1 MNQAYLIIILLFLML
16 PLETTQAQ
24 NQGKLITRKID
35 PKDTPENETLKNFRF
50 TVGGGYS
57 YWLGKLMKTGNK
69 KLDDF
74 SSGLRSGYNIDVE
87 AQYFFHDYIGIGL
100 NGNYIKQSNSEH
112 GVLNIPN
119 VGEVTNYKE
128 SNQLVYIGASCV
140 FRYENDEW
148 GFYTNY
154 GLGPILYTNTGE
166 VAGRRMELNKATAGI
181 YCSIAGERRI
191 NRNTGAGL
199 KVAIT
204 SGMVKIDGL
213 DEKLSVSN
221 LILTGFISFRT
232 K

>member
-1 MNQAYLIIILLFLML
+1 MNQAYLIFILLFLVL
-16 PLETTQAQ
+16 PLENTQAQ
-24 NQGKLITRKID
+24 NRGKVITRQIS
-35 PKDTPENETLKNFRF
+35 PKDAPENENPKNFRF
-50 TVGGGYS
+50 TAGGGYS
-57 YWLGKLMKTGNK
+57 YRLGKLMKTGDE

-87 AQYFFHDYIGIGL
+87 AQYFFHDYIGVGL

-112 GVLNIPN
+112 GMLNIPG
-119 VGEVTNYKE
+119 VGGVTNYKE
-128 SNQLVYIGASCV
+128 SNRFVYIGASCV
-140 FRYENDEW
+140 FRYENDKW

-154 GLGPILYTNTGE
+154 GIGPILYTNTGE
-166 VAGRRMELNKATAGI
+166 LEGNRIEFNKATAGI

-199 KVAIT
+199 KMAIT
-204 SGMVKIDGL
+204 SGMIKIDGL